1 MIAVKLSETRKGVE
15 GRPHTMAGGEL
26 AAPQHVQPEHK
37 VRTEVCEPR
46 AVGGEVDLLP
56 VVVPE

>member
-1 MIAVKLSETRKGVE
+1 
-15 GRPHTMAGGEL
+15 MAGGEL

-46 AVGGEVDLLP
+46 AVGGEVDPLP